1 MNYYISKLLLAI
13 AFVTLAGC
21 GQTGPLYMP
30 PEETPPVPPA
40 AAEPAPEPE
49 KDAGTEQP
57 RKAP

>member
-13 AFVTLAGC
+13 AFVILAGC
-21 GQTGPLYMP
+21 GQMGPLYMP

-40 AAEPAPEPE
+40 AAGPDTAVDE
-49 KDAGTEQP
+49 DSDTEQP